1 MGEGKDVVA
10 VEDHRTAVRSGPVRS
25 PGRTSTEWDLVVT
38 RDEPGIRTV
47 VAEHDPVS
55 RRVLCAVLSRSERL
69 DVVAALDSHTPV
81 GEWPLSRVQ
90 VVVVDLTALGL
101 RADPVPALIA
111 QGIRVLL
118 IGVDWSR
125 ATVEAAISAGVT
137 GCLVKDPDLTGIV
150 GGVHAVAGGNMV
162 LSPELLAMHLPWP
175 RAAGP
180 GGRDG
185 GNWYSVLRRLSDRE
199 REVLALLGEGMSTA
213 EAAKRCGVSAATIK
227 SHVSHALAK
236 LGARNRLEA
245 VLMVKDAVALS
256 Q

>member
-1 MGEGKDVVA
+1 M
-10 VEDHRTAVRSGPVRS
+10 
-25 PGRTSTEWDLVVT
+25 STEWDLVVT

-55 RRVLCAVLSRSERL
+55 RRVLCAVCSRSERL

-81 GEWPLSRVQ
+81 GEWPLSRVE
-90 VVVVDLTALGL
+90 VAVVDLTALGL
-101 RADPVPALIA
+101 QANPVPALIA
-111 QGIRVLL
+111 RGIRVLL

-125 ATVEAAISAGVT
+125 ATVGAAISAGVT

-150 GGVHAVAGGNMV
+150 GGVHAVAGGHMV
-162 LSPELLAMHLPWP
+162 LSPDLLAMHLPRP
-175 RAAGP
+175 AGP

-185 GNWYSVLRRLSDRE
+185 DKWYSVLRRLSERE

-227 SHVSHALAK
+227 SHVSHTLAK

-245 VLMVKDAVALS
+245 VLMLKDAVALS

>member
-1 MGEGKDVVA
+1 MA
-10 VEDHRTAVRSGPVRS
+10 VEDYRTAVRSGPVRV
-25 PGRTSTEWDLVVT
+25 PGRTSTEWDLVVA

-69 DVVAALDSHTPV
+69 EVVAALDSHSPV
-81 GEWPLSRVQ
+81 GDWPLSRVQ

-101 RADPVPALIA
+101 RANPVPALIA

-125 ATVEAAISAGVT
+125 ATVETAISAGVT

-162 LSPELLAMHLPWP
+162 LSPELLAMHIPHP
-175 RAAGP
+175 RPAGA
-180 GGRDG
+180 RDG
-185 GNWYSVLRRLSDRE
+185 GKWYSVLRRLSDRE